1 MNTEKLKTIRI
12 GLKMS
17 ISELAAKSGVDRN
30 IISEIEK
37 GKANHTIASLD
48 KILKALN
55 ANVLFTL

>member
-1 MNTEKLKTIRI
+1 
-12 GLKMS
+12 MS